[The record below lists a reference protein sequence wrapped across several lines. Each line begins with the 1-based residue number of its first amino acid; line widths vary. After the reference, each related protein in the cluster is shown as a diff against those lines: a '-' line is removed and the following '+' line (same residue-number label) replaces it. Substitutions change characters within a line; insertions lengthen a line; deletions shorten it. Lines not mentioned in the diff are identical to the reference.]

1 MTRSRLD
8 QAIAITALGAGLLV
22 AWPAAATDWRT
33 LCAGEFDPTR
43 LQACEAAVESTAGSV
58 DELMARRSLAWALLR
73 NGQEPRSIDLF
84 VELAARQPENAQAQ
98 FDTAAAHAT
107 VWNYQAASGYLTAA
121 VRLGRQD
128 ASAYLLGAIIF
139 EHLAKPA
146 EAFVFHH
153 RLARLG
159 ESSGM
164 FDLAQ
169 DFANGR
175 GTTADA
181 VAARGWYERAA
192 DQGHV
197 GAMLALAEAYRSG
210 GLDLAPDAALAASW
224 EAKAEA
230 ARGGPSAD

>member
-1 MTRSRLD
+1 MTRLRLGPG
-8 QAIAITALGAGLLV
+8 IAVAALGAGLLV
-22 AWPAAATDWRT
+22 AWPASATDWRT
-33 LCAGEFDPTR
+33 LCSGELDPAR
-43 LQACEAAVESTAGSV
+43 LQACEAAVASTEGSV
-58 DELMARRSLAWALLR
+58 DELLARRGLAWALLR
-73 NGQEPRSIDLF
+73 NGEEPRAIDLF
-84 VELAARQPENAQAQ
+84 IGLAALQPDNAQAQ
-98 FDTAAAHAT
+98 FDTATAHAT

-153 RLARLG
+153 RLAKLG

-169 DFANGR
+169 DFAKGR
-175 GTTADA
+175 GTRADA
-181 VAARGWYERAA
+181 VAARAWYERAA

-210 GLDLAPDAALAASW
+210 GLDLTPDAALAASW

-230 ARGGPSAD
+230 TRGGPSAD